1 MAQEH
6 RRSPHE
12 PERRGRSAP
21 RTRSTQSRPAPAR
34 RRNGG
39 ASFALLYVIFV
50 IGISAL
56 LACIGWVA
64 ANDVLALNK
73 PEKTATIT
81 IREEDSFGDVVSM
94 LEENGLIEYQSL
106 FKLFA
111 AFTGGRDKIVAGAF
125 SFLQDLPLGDYH
137 RLEGYLY
144 PDTYEFTTP
153 QNPLYVINKM
163 LVRFDA
169 KLTEELRQQIADSGR
184 TIHEVLT
191 VASLIEKETDGA
203 DRADIASVIY
213 NRLNNPNSSAGTNG
227 YLQIDATLAYLN
239 GGKVPTEAD
248 KSIDSPYNTYLY
260 PGLPPGPISNP
271 GIESILAAI
280 NPNSTSYYYYV
291 LGDDNCH
298 HFFNTY
304 REMQNFM
311 STQAMYS
318 HS

>member
-1 MAQEH
+1 M
-6 RRSPHE
+6 
-12 PERRGRSAP
+12 
-21 RTRSTQSRPAPAR
+21 
-34 RRNGG
+34 
-39 ASFALLYVIFV
+39 
-50 IGISAL
+50 
-56 LACIGWVA
+56 A
-64 ANDVLALNK
+64 ANHD
-73 PEKTATIT
+73 
-81 IREEDSFGDVVSM
+81 
-94 LEENGLIEYQSL
+94 Y
-106 FKLFA
+106 
-111 AFTGGRDKIVAGAF
+111 AF

-260 PGLPPGPISNP
+260 PGLPPGPIANP

-280 NPNSTSYYYYV
+280 NPSSTSYYYYV
-291 LGDDNCH
+291 LGDDDRH

-318 HS
+318 NS

>member
-1 MAQEH
+1 VVSDTAKLE
-6 RRSPHE
+6 E
-12 PERRGRSAP
+12 E
-21 RTRSTQSRPAPAR
+21 
-34 RRNGG
+34 
-39 ASFALLYVIFV
+39 
-50 IGISAL
+50 
-56 LACIGWVA
+56 A
-64 ANDVLALNK
+64 ANHD
-73 PEKTATIT
+73 
-81 IREEDSFGDVVSM
+81 
-94 LEENGLIEYQSL
+94 Y
-106 FKLFA
+106 
-111 AFTGGRDKIVAGAF
+111 AF

-239 GGKVPTEAD
+239 GSKVPTEAD

-291 LGDDNCH
+291 LGDDNRH
-298 HFFNTY
+298 HFFNTW
-304 REMQNFM
+304 RCRT
-311 STQAMYS
+311 SCPPRPCTATADPHTQKGPGASPGPYFRRNTTWNERTLSCSPPPGTWSGCTWRWPMGLTRS
-318 HS
+318 IWRATPSECAPSPATSPRRS